1 MLILVSPILDSI
13 RIHSNMH
20 MFLCQARNRLQDI
33 LTDQFKTGRTGNAM
47 LLSALKQAK
56 KEGIKPQIYTHP
68 NGDYPLYPNTAYAI
82 ELNAKV
88 FIPSWNKEIAI
99 MLEED
104 AFFDGKNCE
113 YIDPRQTKMIEID
126 WEK

>member
-1 MLILVSPILDSI
+1 
-13 RIHSNMH
+13 
-20 MFLCQARNRLQDI
+20 
-33 LTDQFKTGRTGNAM
+33 M
-47 LLSALKQAK
+47 LLSALKQAR

-68 NGDYPLYPNTAYAI
+68 IGYYGHGSGPTIGMWDQQEGVPYNGDYPLYPNTAYAI

-104 AFFDGKNCE
+104 AFFDGANCE

>member
-1 MLILVSPILDSI
+1 MLVSMETQGESTNWMCCVRRLPGTSA
-13 RIHSNMH
+13 
-20 MFLCQARNRLQDI
+20 QAN
-33 LTDQFKTGRTGNAM
+33 
-47 LLSALKQAK
+47 SSKQ
-56 KEGIKPQIYTHP
+56 EGIKPQIYTHP
-68 NGDYPLYPNTAYAI
+68 IGYYGHGSGPTIGMWDQQEGVPYNGDYPLFPNTAYAI

-104 AFFDGKNCE
+104 AFFDGKTCE